1 MNRRTLLKSVAAV
14 TVGAPLESLATAARA
29 GAAGTYHVAVC
40 EQTRNQILIHPG
52 GPVLWTPANRL
63 WRWQAPA
70 TSDWNLLSD
79 IKFRETTA
87 FGWVALVTAS
97 GGRVGI
103 VNMGDGD
110 ELLWSAAPKGNPHS
124 IERIPGISAVVTAS
138 TSPSGKITYPGFL
151 TVYGPTDSDDPST
164 LTNVQEIAVEGA
176 HGLWYDG
183 NYLWALGTWTIT
195 KYQVTGSHLDTRLV
209 KVWGHTFPAP
219 DPFNGHSLDADY
231 SDAAYLLVT
240 GGGSVQRFNK
250 ATGALTRMPQ
260 SDSGVKSFS
269 RIASGESFWQQA
281 SGIGKYSWCNSEI
294 QFFDSVGNKSFRRSL
309 EGYGYTGQFYRA
321 RLSSVNFS

>member
-1 MNRRTLLKSVAAV
+1 MDRRTLLKSAAAV
-14 TVGAPLESLATAARA
+14 AVGAPLASLATATSAR
-29 GAAGTYHVAVC
+29 AAGTYHVAVC
-40 EQTRNQILIHPG
+40 EQLRNQILIHPV
-52 GPVLWTPANRL
+52 GPVDWSPASRL

-70 TSDWNLLSD
+70 TSDWALLSD

-110 ELLWSAAPKGNPHS
+110 ELLWSAAPNGNPHA

-138 TSPSGKITYPGFL
+138 AESSGSIDYPGFL
-151 TVYGPTDSDDPST
+151 TVYGPTNSDDPST
-164 LTNVQEIAVEGA
+164 LTKVQEITTQGA

-195 KYQVTGSHLDTRLV
+195 KYQVTGSHLTTRLV
-209 KVWGHTFPAP
+209 KVWGYTFPTA
-219 DPFNGHSLDADY
+219 FNGHSLDADY
-231 SDAAYLLVT
+231 SDPAYLLLT
-240 GGGSVQRFNK
+240 GGGSVQRLNK
-250 ATGALTRMPQ
+250 ASGALTRLPQ

-281 SGIGKYSWCNSEI
+281 SGSGDNWWNSYI
-294 QFFDSVGNKSFRRSL
+294 QFFDSAGAKTFTRSL
-309 EGYGYTGQFYRA
+309 EGYGYEGRFYKA